1 MDSYIKFMSSNAFH
15 KKRQNNKLS
24 RPQLLAYR
32 DFQNNFQEKITEA
45 EIQFQAPISKAL
57 TKREQVNLYSA
68 HIKDK
73 FTVKQFAEKTNMN
86 PNTSRR
92 EIQSAIKRGLIEK
105 VERKHA
111 KELQEYRYK

>member
-1 MDSYIKFMSSNAFH
+1 MDSYIKFMGSDGFH

-24 RPQLLAYR
+24 RNQLLAYR
-32 DFQNNFQEKITEA
+32 DFQNNFNEKVGQA
-45 EIQFQAPISKAL
+45 EQQFQMPIEKVLS
-57 TKREQVNLYSA
+57 KREQVNLYSA

-73 FTVKQFAEKTNMN
+73 FTVKEFAEKTNMN
-86 PNTSRR
+86 QNTSRR